1 MTTSNS
7 TAQTAPIT
15 AEHPTNKVFELVD
28 YLKQN
33 EQKIKSWEASIK
45 KFKNISSEKYL
56 LKPKNNLEDDTA
68 YRAKEREFYQ
78 HQKNLQQ
85 PALKD
90 ALDKLKTDVIN
101 FGFNSSD
108 NGTYKNI
115 IENEFDNWLIN
126 INPHNR
132 EHENA
137 KLTKC
142 KANFYSLPHEAIDVL
157 FWYLGNSLNTFYSD
171 LQLILMGNSSYDG
184 MFKRYGASKYKGI
197 ANDLSP
203 YLSGATDEAIE
214 FIIDFKTLP
223 NGANKP
229 KWKFKTDGWRF
240 GKYVGLTNAELRGL
254 FDNDIRGKNKAGA
267 GTPDYITPILQKH
280 KVMKAQE

>member
-15 AEHPTNKVFELVD
+15 AEQPTNKVFELVD

-33 EQKIKSWEASIK
+33 KEKIENWEAVLK
-45 KFKNISSEKYL
+45 KHETLKNERNS

-68 YRAKEREFYQ
+68 YRAKEREFNQYQ
-78 HQKNLQQ
+78 RHLQQ
-85 PALKD
+85 KTFKEALSKF
-90 ALDKLKTDVIN
+90 KTEVMN
-101 FGFNSSD
+101 FGLHIPIYDSHQRKIKKEFTNWE
-108 NGTYKNI
+108 KNI
-115 IENEFDNWLIN
+115 NS
-126 INPHNR
+126 HNR
-132 EHENA
+132 MQENA

-142 KANFYSLPHEAIDVL
+142 KANYYSLPHEAIDL
-157 FWYLGNSLNTFYSD
+157 LLKYLDNDLKFFYSD
-171 LQLILMGNSSYDG
+171 LQFVLTGDNSDDG

-203 YLSGATDEAIE
+203 YLSGATDEVIE
-214 FIIDFKTLP
+214 FIIDLKTLP

>member
-15 AEHPTNKVFELVD
+15 AEQPTNKVFELVD

-45 KFKNISSEKYL
+45 KFMNISSEKYL
-56 LKPKNNLEDDTA
+56 LEPKNNLEDDTA

-85 PALKD
+85 PVLKD

-115 IENEFDNWLIN
+115 IEKEFTNWEKN
-126 INPHNR
+126 INSHNR
-132 EHENA
+132 MQENA

-157 FWYLGNSLNTFYSD
+157 FWYLGNSLNTFYYD
-171 LQLILMGNSSYDG
+171 LQFVLTGDNSDDG

-203 YLSGATDEAIE
+203 YLSGATDEVIE
-214 FIIDFKTLP
+214 FIIDLKTLP
-223 NGANKP
+223 KGANKP
-229 KWKFKTDGWRF
+229 KWHRLANAYRF
-240 GKYVGLTNAELRGL
+240 GKYIGLTNAELRGL
-254 FDNDIRGKNKAGA
+254 FDNNVRGNDKPKD
-267 GTPDYITPILQKH
+267 GTPDNIAPILQKY